1 MEFLTG
7 LWTYLVPFLFVLT
20 VLVFVHEM
28 GHYLVA
34 RWCGVAVE
42 TFSIGF
48 GREVAHWHD
57 AKGTRWRIGWLPLGG
72 YVKFFGDAD
81 AASFKSLDS
90 AGISAE
96 ERAQFFN
103 EKPLMVRTAV
113 VSAGPIANFLL
124 SVVLLAGLFG
134 IVGQPFT
141 PPIIHQVLPDT
152 AASAAGF
159 EAGDRIV
166 EIDGQSIDR
175 FEEMQQL
182 IMSSPGQ
189 SLVMII
195 ARGERELQVDVTPG
209 TRTLTDRFGNV
220 HNVGYLGVQRSGVD
234 FIRHDPLSAAWY
246 AVKQTYNFTA
256 LTLRYVGQMIVGL
269 RSADDLRGP
278 IGIVQMSGQAA
289 QIGITSVVQ
298 FMAVLSISLGLI
310 NLFPIPVL
318 DGGHLLFY
326 AYEAVRG
333 KPLGE
338 RAQEYSFRV
347 GLALVVGLMVMA
359 TWNDLIQ
366 LEVFDYV
373 VRLFS

>member
-1 MEFLTG
+1 MEFLTS

-34 RWCGVAVE
+34 RWCGVAVD

-48 GREVAHWHD
+48 GREVVHWHD

-72 YVKFFGDAD
+72 YVKFHGDAD
-81 AASFKSLDS
+81 AASFKSLDGTGVS
-90 AGISAE
+90 VE
-96 ERAQFFN
+96 ERTDYFN
-103 EKPLMVRTAV
+103 EKPLIVKTAV

-124 SVVLLAGLFG
+124 AVALLAGLFAV
-134 IVGQPFT
+134 VGQPFT
-141 PPIIHQVLPDT
+141 PPVIHQVLPDT
-152 AASAAGF
+152 VASAAGF
-159 EAGDRIV
+159 EAGDRII
-166 EIDGQSIDR
+166 EIDGQGIDR

-182 IMSSPGQ
+182 VMSNGGQ
-189 SLVMII
+189 PLVMVI
-195 ARGERELQVDVTPG
+195 ARGDREIKIDVTPG
-209 TRTLTDRFGNV
+209 IRNLSDRFGNV
-220 HNVGYLGVQRSGVD
+220 HDVGYLGVQRSGVD
-234 FIRHDPLSAAWY
+234 FIRHDPFSAAWY
-246 AVKQTYNFTA
+246 AVKQTYTFTA
-256 LTLRYVGQMIVGL
+256 LTLRYVGQMIIGL

-289 QIGITSVVQ
+289 QIGMTSVIQ

-310 NLFPIPVL
+310 NLFPIPIL

-338 RAQEYSFRV
+338 RAQEYSFRI
-347 GLALVVGLMVMA
+347 GLAFVVGLMLIA

>member
-1 MEFLTG
+1 MEFLSG

-48 GREVAHWHD
+48 GRELFHWHD
-57 AKGTRWRIGWLPLGG
+57 SKGTRWRVGWLPLGG
-72 YVKFFGDAD
+72 YVKFLGDAD
-81 AASFKSLDS
+81 AASVRGADVSD
-90 AGISAE
+90 ATPE
-96 ERAQFFN
+96 ERANYFQ
-103 EKPLMVRTAV
+103 EKSLGVRTAV

-124 SVVLLAGLFG
+124 AVVLLAGLFA

-141 PPIIHQVLPDT
+141 PPVIHEVLPDT

-166 EIDGQSIDR
+166 EIDGLGIDR
-175 FEEMQQL
+175 FEEMQQM

-189 SLVMII
+189 LLVMIVE
-195 ARGERELQVDVTPG
+195 RGSNQLQLDVTPG
-209 TRTLTDRFGNV
+209 VRTLTDRFGNI
-220 HNVGYLGVQRSGVD
+220 HNVGFLGVQRSGVD
-234 FIRHDPLSAAWY
+234 FIRHDPLNAVWY
-246 AVKQTYNFTA
+246 AVKQTYTFTA
-256 LTLRYVGQMIVGL
+256 MTLRYVGQMIVGL
-269 RSADDLRGP
+269 RSSDDLRGP

-289 QIGITSVVQ
+289 QIGVTSVVQ

-326 AYEAVRG
+326 AFEAVRG

-338 RAQEYSFRV
+338 RAQEYGFRV
-347 GLALVVGLMVMA
+347 GLALVIGLMVIA
-359 TWNDLIQ
+359 TWNDLVQ
-366 LEVFDYV
+366 LEVFEYV
-373 VRLFS
+373 ARLFS

>member
-1 MEFLTG
+1 MEFLSG

-48 GREVAHWHD
+48 GRELFHWHD
-57 AKGTRWRIGWLPLGG
+57 AKGTRWRVGWMPLGG
-72 YVKFFGDAD
+72 YVKFLGDAD
-81 AASFKSLDS
+81 ATSVRGVDVSDATP
-90 AGISAE
+90 E
-96 ERAQFFN
+96 ERANYFQ
-103 EKPLMVRTAV
+103 EKSLGVRTAV

-124 SVVLLAGLFG
+124 AIVLLAGLFA

-141 PPIIHQVLPDT
+141 PPVIHEVLPNT

-166 EIDGQSIDR
+166 EIDGQGIDR
-175 FEEMQQL
+175 FEEMQQV
-182 IMSSPGQ
+182 IMASPGQ
-189 SLVMII
+189 LLVMII
-195 ARGERELQVDVTPG
+195 ERGNNELELNVTPG
-209 TRTLTDRFGNV
+209 ARTLTDRFGND
-220 HNVGYLGVQRSGVD
+220 HNVGFLGVQRSGVD
-234 FIRHDPLSAAWY
+234 FIRHDPLSAVWY
-246 AVKQTYNFTA
+246 AVRQTYTFTVM
-256 LTLRYVGQMIVGL
+256 TLRYVGQMIVGL
-269 RSADDLRGP
+269 RSSEDLRGP

-289 QIGITSVVQ
+289 QIGVTSVVQ

-326 AYEAVRG
+326 AFEAVRG

-338 RAQEYSFRV
+338 RAQEYGFRV
-347 GLALVVGLMVMA
+347 GLALVVGLMVIA
-359 TWNDLIQ
+359 TWNDLVQ
-366 LEVFDYV
+366 LEVFEYV
-373 VRLFS
+373 ARLFS

>member
-1 MEFLTG
+1 MEFLSG

-48 GREVAHWHD
+48 GRELFHWHD
-57 AKGTRWRIGWLPLGG
+57 AKGTRWRVGWIPLGG
-72 YVKFFGDAD
+72 YVKFLGDAD
-81 AASFKSLDS
+81 AASVRSVDVS
-90 AGISAE
+90 DATPE
-96 ERAQFFN
+96 ERANYFQ
-103 EKPLMVRTAV
+103 EKSLGVRTAV

-124 SVVLLAGLFG
+124 AIVLLAGLFA

-141 PPIIHQVLPDT
+141 PPVIHEVLPNT

-166 EIDGQSIDR
+166 EIDGHGIDR
-175 FEEMQQL
+175 FEEMQQV
-182 IMSSPGQ
+182 IMASPGQ
-189 SLVMII
+189 FLVMIV
-195 ARGERELQVDVTPG
+195 ERENSELQLDVTPG
-209 TRTLTDRFGNV
+209 SRTLTDRFGNV
-220 HNVGYLGVQRSGVD
+220 HNVGYLGVQRSGVE
-234 FIRHDPLSAAWY
+234 FIRHDPLSAVWY
-246 AVKQTYNFTA
+246 AVRQTYTFTVM
-256 LTLRYVGQMIVGL
+256 TLRYVGQMIVGL
-269 RSADDLRGP
+269 RSSDDLRGP

-289 QIGITSVVQ
+289 QIGVTSVIQ

-310 NLFPIPVL
+310 NLFPIPIL

-326 AYEAVRG
+326 AFEAVRG

-338 RAQEYSFRV
+338 RAQEYGFRV
-347 GLALVVGLMVMA
+347 GLALVVGLMVIA
-359 TWNDLIQ
+359 TWNDLVQ
-366 LEVFDYV
+366 LEVIEYV
-373 VRLFS
+373 ARLFS

>member
-1 MEFLTG
+1 MEFLSG

-48 GREVAHWHD
+48 GREMFHWHD
-57 AKGTRWRIGWLPLGG
+57 AKGTRWRVGWIPLGG
-72 YVKFFGDAD
+72 YVKFLGDAD
-81 AASFKSLDS
+81 AASVRSVDVS
-90 AGISAE
+90 DATPE
-96 ERAQFFN
+96 ERANYFQ
-103 EKPLMVRTAV
+103 EKSLGVRTAV

-124 SVVLLAGLFG
+124 AIVLLAGLFA

-141 PPIIHQVLPDT
+141 PPVIHEVLPNT

-166 EIDGQSIDR
+166 EIDGHGIDR
-175 FEEMQQL
+175 FEEMQQV
-182 IMSSPGQ
+182 IMASPGQ
-189 SLVMII
+189 FLVMIV
-195 ARGERELQVDVTPG
+195 ERENSELQLDVTPG
-209 TRTLTDRFGNV
+209 SRTLTDRFGNV
-220 HNVGYLGVQRSGVD
+220 HNVGYLGVQRSGVE
-234 FIRHDPLSAAWY
+234 FIRHDPLSAVWY
-246 AVKQTYNFTA
+246 AVRQTYTFTVM
-256 LTLRYVGQMIVGL
+256 TLRYVGQMIVGL
-269 RSADDLRGP
+269 RSSDDLRGP

-289 QIGITSVVQ
+289 QIGVTSVIQ

-310 NLFPIPVL
+310 NLFPIPIL

-326 AYEAVRG
+326 AFEAVRG

-338 RAQEYSFRV
+338 RAQEYGFRV
-347 GLALVVGLMVMA
+347 GLALVVGLMVIA
-359 TWNDLIQ
+359 TWNDLVQ
-366 LEVFDYV
+366 LEVIEYV
-373 VRLFS
+373 ARLFS

>member
-1 MEFLTG
+1 MEFLSG

-48 GREVAHWHD
+48 GRELFHWHD
-57 AKGTRWRIGWLPLGG
+57 AKGTRWRVGWMPLGG
-72 YVKFFGDAD
+72 YVKFLGDAD
-81 AASFKSLDS
+81 AASVRSVDVS
-90 AGISAE
+90 DATPE
-96 ERAQFFN
+96 ERANYFQ
-103 EKPLMVRTAV
+103 EKSLGVRTAV

-124 SVVLLAGLFG
+124 AIVLLAGLFA

-141 PPIIHQVLPDT
+141 PPVIHEVLPNT

-166 EIDGQSIDR
+166 EIDGHGIDR
-175 FEEMQQL
+175 FEEMQQV
-182 IMSSPGQ
+182 IMASPGQ
-189 SLVMII
+189 FLVMIV
-195 ARGERELQVDVTPG
+195 ERENSELQLDVTPG
-209 TRTLTDRFGNV
+209 SRTLTDRFGNV
-220 HNVGYLGVQRSGVD
+220 HNVGYLGVQRSGVE
-234 FIRHDPLSAAWY
+234 FIRHDPLSAVWY
-246 AVKQTYNFTA
+246 AVRQTYTFTVM
-256 LTLRYVGQMIVGL
+256 TLRYVGQMIVGL
-269 RSADDLRGP
+269 RSSDDLRGP

-289 QIGITSVVQ
+289 QIGVTSVIQ

-310 NLFPIPVL
+310 NLFPIPIL

-326 AYEAVRG
+326 AFEAVRG

-338 RAQEYSFRV
+338 RAQEYGFRV
-347 GLALVVGLMVMA
+347 GLALVVGLMVIA
-359 TWNDLIQ
+359 TWNDLVQ
-366 LEVFDYV
+366 LEVIEYV
-373 VRLFS
+373 ARLFS

>member
-1 MEFLTG
+1 MEFLSG

-48 GREVAHWHD
+48 GREMFHWHD
-57 AKGTRWRIGWLPLGG
+57 AKGTRWRVGWMPLGG
-72 YVKFFGDAD
+72 YVKFLGDAD
-81 AASFKSLDS
+81 AASVRSVDVS
-90 AGISAE
+90 DATPE
-96 ERAQFFN
+96 ERANYFQ
-103 EKPLMVRTAV
+103 EKSLGVRTAV

-124 SVVLLAGLFG
+124 AIVLLAGLFA

-141 PPIIHQVLPDT
+141 PPVIHEVLPNT

-166 EIDGQSIDR
+166 EIDGHGIDR
-175 FEEMQQL
+175 FEEMQQV
-182 IMSSPGQ
+182 IMASPGQ
-189 SLVMII
+189 FLVMIV
-195 ARGERELQVDVTPG
+195 ERENSELQLDVTPG
-209 TRTLTDRFGNV
+209 SRTLTDRFGNV
-220 HNVGYLGVQRSGVD
+220 HNVGYLGVQRSGVE
-234 FIRHDPLSAAWY
+234 FIRHDPLSAVWY
-246 AVKQTYNFTA
+246 AVRQTYTFTVM
-256 LTLRYVGQMIVGL
+256 TLRYVGQMIVGL
-269 RSADDLRGP
+269 RSSDDLRGP

-289 QIGITSVVQ
+289 QIGVTSVIQ

-310 NLFPIPVL
+310 NLFPIPIL

-326 AYEAVRG
+326 AFEAVRG

-338 RAQEYSFRV
+338 RAQEYGFRV
-347 GLALVVGLMVMA
+347 GLALVVGLMVIA
-359 TWNDLIQ
+359 TWNDLVQ
-366 LEVFDYV
+366 LEVIEYV
-373 VRLFS
+373 ARLFS